1 MLKRLIGTVA
11 IWAGRR
17 RAPSAFTRQCCD
29 RGLERDIAA
38 ALTDE
43 TLAWA
48 LNTWG
53 PRYL

>member
-1 MLKRLIGTVA
+1 MKRLIGKVA

-17 RAPSAFTRQCCD
+17 RAPARFARECSD
-29 RGLERDIAA
+29 RDLERDIAA

>member
-1 MLKRLIGTVA
+1 MLKRLIGSVA

-17 RAPSAFTRQCCD
+17 RGAAAERCEGIDPR
-29 RGLERDIAA
+29 LEREIAA